1 MSVHGFFAFRIYT
14 FTKKLYIPGLIWFM
28 ASMNLL
34 GLIGIFVTSMRA
46 TSWGSY
52 LAQFEWLPT
61 TTWSISV
68 ACDVAITATLVVVLR
83 SQQRSCVHRK

>member
-28 ASMNLL
+28 AFMNLL
-34 GLIGIFVTSMRA
+34 GLIGIFVASMRA